1 MMEQVGVTLKVHSL
15 REEEDD
21 LNNWSISSLLAGSV
35 NLRVQAS
42 DRDGGVG
49 TGAGSH

>member
-1 MMEQVGVTLKVHSL
+1 MMEAVGVTGKAHSL
-15 REEEDD
+15 REEDD
-21 LNNWSISSLLAGSV
+21 LNNWRDSSLLAGSV
-35 NLRVQAS
+35 NSWVLAS